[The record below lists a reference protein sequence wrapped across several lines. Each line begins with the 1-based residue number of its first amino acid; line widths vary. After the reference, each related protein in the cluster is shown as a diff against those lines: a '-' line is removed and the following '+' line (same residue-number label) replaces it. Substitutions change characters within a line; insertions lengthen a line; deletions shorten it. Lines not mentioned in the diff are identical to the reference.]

1 MPGQVER
8 WLETFMCKQYA
19 ETFEAYGFKTLQS
32 VSCSCVYISKW
43 RPYMLY
49 LLSKQSETKMEQHC
63 LNKRTYLVYLF
74 QLCQLQLPQ
83 LQIMGV
89 AQEHCEHILDNV
101 DILRQSL
108 GGMILAEFAIL
119 SFYMNTVLK
128 G

>member
-32 VSCSCVYISKW
+32 VSRFIRNKMASLFFSWKW
-43 RPYMLY
+43 KEIALTRFAELIFG
-49 LLSKQSETKMEQHC
+49 LS
-63 LNKRTYLVYLF
+63 F
-74 QLCQLQLPQ
+74 QLCQIQLQQ

-89 AQEHCEHILDNV
+89 AQEHCEQILDNV

-108 GGMILAEFAIL
+108 GGMLLLIFCCW
-119 SFYMNTVLK
+119 FVC
-128 G
+128 